1 MVMKVGVL
9 KIYLSEELKMIT
21 KEKLV
26 NGLKEALKTEESA
39 IPLYT
44 KHVSN
49 TLFLADMEE
58 EEISNIKE
66 ILATLNSDSRK
77 HALMFKDLIHR
88 IERGTQ
94 DVY

>member
-1 MVMKVGVL
+1 
-9 KIYLSEELKMIT
+9 MIT

-26 NGLKEALKTEESA
+26 SELNEALKTEESA

-44 KHVSN
+44 KHVSS

-58 EEISNIKE
+58 KKVSRIKE
-66 ILATLNSDSRK
+66 ILDVLNSDSSK
-77 HALMFKDLIHR
+77 HAEMFKNLINK
-88 IERGTQ
+88 IEGETK

>member
-1 MVMKVGVL
+1 
-9 KIYLSEELKMIT
+9 MIT

-26 NGLKEALKTEESA
+26 NELKEALKTEESA

-44 KHVSN
+44 KHISS

-58 EEISNIKE
+58 QKVSRIKE
-66 ILATLNSDSRK
+66 ILDILNSDSRE
-77 HALMFKDLIHR
+77 HAKKFKDLINK
-88 IERGTQ
+88 IEGETK

>member
-1 MVMKVGVL
+1 MGVL

-26 NGLKEALKTEESA
+26 SELKEALKTEESA

-44 KHVSN
+44 KHVSS
-49 TLFLADMEE
+49 TLFLADMKKER
-58 EEISNIKE
+58 ISRIKE
-66 ILATLNSDSRK
+66 ILDILSSESSK
-77 HALMFKDLIHR
+77 HARIYKVLINKV
-88 IERGTQ
+88 ERDTK

>member
-1 MVMKVGVL
+1 MKVDAL
-9 KIYLSEELKMIT
+9 KIYSNEELKMLT
-21 KEKLV
+21 KENLI
-26 NGLKEALKTEESA
+26 NELKEALKTEESA

-58 EEISNIKE
+58 EEVSKIKE

-77 HALMFKDLIHR
+77 HARIYKSLINR
-88 IERGTQ
+88 VEGGAK